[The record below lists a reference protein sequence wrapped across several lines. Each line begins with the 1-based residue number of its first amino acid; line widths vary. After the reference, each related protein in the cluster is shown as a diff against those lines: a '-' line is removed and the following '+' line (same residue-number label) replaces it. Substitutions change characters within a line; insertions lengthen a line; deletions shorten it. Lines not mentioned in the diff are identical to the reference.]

1 MRSCRSS
8 WVFRVTD
15 GTSLEPDDDSASDD
29 VLAVFGEE
37 DDAVRLTPLATRRT
51 AFAPWHHPVKQ
62 VVRGRQWG
70 ALTEKLVRKARSG
83 DERKV
88 LRYFTLPGADL
99 LDVRVLAEACSA
111 HGTQIE
117 YFGFDI
123 GARRT
128 EGAVPGEPIITGPWT
143 AAESALR
150 QAGRITGRAVILPDR
165 LEDIAQ
171 LNSHAAGQLSQ
182 QRPFD
187 VVNLDACDNLA
198 FKPEGRSHSTFD
210 ALDILLRHQMEAKQ
224 PWLLF
229 ITTRVDPGLLSDAGL
244 KFQAAISKNL
254 ELSSDRFR
262 PALADALESGIDT
275 LASEL
280 AAAWTTLDQRF
291 LKLFAI
297 GLGKHLLQFYHNQPN
312 LPSKVELASLY
323 AYRVRAGEPD
333 MLALAFRIT
342 PGGLRVMPAGI
353 GGATVVTSLEVD
365 SALYVVEQAV
375 KLQDLDE
382 AIEAEPKLKEEAVAG
397 TEGLL
402 EDANYDL
409 EAWRTWVR
417 NHPIRPMDLAARL
430 DGPAAQS

>member
-1 MRSCRSS
+1 MN
-8 WVFRVTD
+8 D
-15 GTSLEPDDDSASDD
+15 EAPGDDQDSAADD
-29 VLAVFGEE
+29 LLAVFGDEY
-37 DDAVRLTPLATRRT
+37 DAVHLTPLTARRN

-62 VVRGRQWG
+62 IVRKHQWG
-70 ALTEKLVRKARSG
+70 ALTEKLVRKARTG
-83 DERKV
+83 DDRKV

-123 GARRT
+123 SARQAPGA
-128 EGAVPGEPIITGPWT
+128 AAGEPVITGAWT

-150 QAGRITGRAVILPDR
+150 QARRITGRALILPDR

-171 LNSHAAGQLSQ
+171 SNSHAAGQLRQ

-187 VVNLDACDNLA
+187 VINIDACDNLA

-210 ALDILLRHQMEAKQ
+210 ALDVLLRHQMEAKQ

-229 ITTRVDPGLLSDAGL
+229 ITTRVEPGLLSDAGL

-254 ELSSDRFR
+254 ELSGDRFG
-262 PALADALESGIDT
+262 PALAAALEAGIDT
-275 LASEL
+275 LASDL
-280 AAAWTTLDQRF
+280 ASAWTRLDARF
-291 LKLFAI
+291 LKLFSI

-342 PGGLRVMPAGI
+342 PEGLRAMPAGT
-353 GGATVVTSLEVD
+353 GGATVLSSLEVD
-365 SALYVVEQAV
+365 SALYVVEQAT
-375 KLQDLDE
+375 KLQDLDLALE
-382 AIEAEPKLKEEAVAG
+382 NEPELKADAVTS

-402 EDANYDL
+402 GDANYDL
-409 EAWRTWVR
+409 DAWRLWMR
-417 NHPIRPMDLAARL
+417 DHPVRPMQIGTATEASVA
-430 DGPAAQS
+430 PS